1 VASRAL
7 KLTALAAV
15 AVLVFFSR
23 APLAQGLTP
32 QLACVEAIAGDRR
45 PGIRRFQLETALPVA
60 STQASSGIDTGSPPR
75 RIVSLVPA
83 ITEMLFAVGAGPQV
97 AAVSSYDEFPPEV
110 KELPKVGAL
119 LDPDTERIFALRS
132 DLVVVYGSQSD
143 LQTQLQR
150 AGIRTFSYRHGGI
163 ATILDTIRELGAVTG
178 HEKEA
183 GALVSSLQTR
193 LDAVRDRVKDRPQ
206 PRVLLVFERQPGALR
221 DIYASGGAGFL
232 HEMLN
237 IAGGR
242 NVFADVQREAVQPS
256 LETLL
261 ARAPDVILEVSATG
275 LIAKSADAGRDA
287 WSTLSSIPAVRS
299 RRVHVM
305 TGDYLVVPGP
315 RLAMATE
322 AFAHVLHPE
331 AFK

>member
-1 VASRAL
+1 VASRAR
-7 KLTALAAV
+7 KLTAFVAV
-15 AVLVFFSR
+15 AVIVCF
-23 APLAQGLTP
+23 ACTPLAQS
-32 QLACVEAIAGDRR
+32 RN
-45 PGIRRFQLETALPVA
+45 
-60 STQASSGIDTGSPPR
+60 TGSPR

-83 ITEMLFAVGAGPQV
+83 ITEMLFAIGAGPQV

-110 KELPKVGAL
+110 KALPKVGAL
-119 LDPDTERIFALRS
+119 LDPDTERILALRP

-150 AGIRTFSYRHGGI
+150 AGIRTFSYRHGGL
-163 ATILDTIRELGAVTG
+163 ATTLDTIRELGTVTG
-178 HEKEA
+178 REKESVT
-183 GALVSSLQTR
+183 LVSSLRSR
-193 LDAVRDRVKDRPQ
+193 LDMVRDRVKVRPQ
-206 PRVLLVFERQPGALR
+206 PRVLLVVERQPGVLR
-221 DIYASGGAGFL
+221 GIYASGGVGFL

-261 ARAPDVILEVSATG
+261 ARAPDVILEVRAMG
-275 LIAKSADAGRDA
+275 LIEKSALVERDT
-287 WSTLSSIPAVRS
+287 WSTLSSIPAVRN
-299 RRVHVM
+299 RRVHLM
-305 TGDYLVVPGP
+305 SGDYLVVPGP

-322 AFAHVLHPE
+322 AFAQVLHPE

>member
-1 VASRAL
+1 MAARAR
-7 KLTALAAV
+7 KLTAFVAV
-15 AVLVFFSR
+15 AVIVLLSS
-23 APLAQGLTP
+23 APLAQSRN
-32 QLACVEAIAGDRR
+32 AG
-45 PGIRRFQLETALPVA
+45 
-60 STQASSGIDTGSPPR
+60 SSPR

-83 ITEMLFAVGAGPQV
+83 ITEMLFAIGAGPQV
-97 AAVSSYDEFPPEV
+97 AAVSSFDEFPPEV

-119 LDPDTERIFALRS
+119 LDPDAERILALRP

-163 ATILDTIRELGAVTG
+163 ATTLGSIRELGAVTG
-178 HEKEA
+178 HEKES
-183 GALVSSLQTR
+183 GTLVSSLQAR
-193 LDAVRDRVKDRPQ
+193 LDAVRDRVKGRPQ
-206 PRVLLVFERQPGALR
+206 PRVLLVFERQPDALR
-221 DIYASGGAGFL
+221 GIYASGGVGFL
-232 HEMLN
+232 HDMLN

-242 NVFADVQREAVQPS
+242 NVFADIRREAVQPS

-261 ARAPDVILEVSATG
+261 ARAPDVVLEVHATAM
-275 LIAKSADAGRDA
+275 IEKNAVAERDT
-287 WSTLSSIPAVRS
+287 WSTLASIPAVRN
-299 RRVHVM
+299 RRVHLM

-322 AFAHVLHPE
+322 AFAHALHPE